1 MRLFRRFVE
10 KKDANEF
17 AQSMK
22 AQDRLVSVDA
32 IDIKVDEEDLK
43 SASVYEVVYLMSPE
57 DRSSI

>member
-10 KKDANEF
+10 KEDANEF

-32 IDIKVDEEDLK
+32 IDIKVDDEDVK